1 VRQEK
6 VILQNEPNEPDQL
19 GGLSH
24 SVCVCHSN
32 VLLRQLDLEAG
43 HVALVF
49 LSGEVEDHGS
59 VFVAFAPCP
68 SFRDV
73 IVILKAKDEVMLVP
87 R

>member
-6 VILQNEPNEPDQL
+6 VILQNEPNEPDQI
-19 GGLSH
+19 GGRRD
-24 SVCVCHSN
+24 SVCVCHTN

-73 IVILKAKDEVMLVP
+73 IVILEAEDKVMLVP